1 MHDENDEESS
11 DDGQK
16 ERRLYL
22 KLREKK
28 ALMSGTK
35 SRIKILEISKIFR

>member
-16 ERRLYL
+16 KRLYL

-28 ALMSGTK
+28 TLMSGTK
-35 SRIKILEISKIFR
+35 SWIKILEISKIFR